1 MDLREEGGDE
11 CRGRVGGE
19 LEEIVEQQIFVLV
32 HHSCYSISCSTS
44 RRRRGGRERE
54 EEEER
59 VGGDTLHHQH
69 SVPQQSDRQIGEG
82 F

>member
-11 CRGRVGGE
+11 GRGGVGGE
-19 LEEIVEQQIFVLV
+19 LEEVVEQQIFVLV
-32 HHSCYSISCSTS
+32 HHSCYSISCTNS
-44 RRRRGGRERE
+44 RRRRGGREK
-54 EEEER
+54 EEER

-69 SVPQQSDRQIGEG
+69 SVPQQSGRQIGEG